1 MKMQAEFR
9 VDTHDTDMNGI
20 GAVSSMMRYMQET
33 ANLQHEVYGPTL
45 DEVRASGKAFI
56 LSRAALDCY
65 APLYPQDRVTVSTWL
80 TAAKGFGYFRNAVLT
95 RGEET
100 VAAMTSFW
108 GVIDI
113 ASRRPLKV
121 EEVALGFTMEDEGLE
136 TQASAR
142 FRMPRE
148 LTLPKLGE
156 RTVYY
161 SDCDQNIHMNNTNYP
176 RVFCDFL
183 PDMMGKRVAE
193 CSINYM
199 NEARLGTTFAVYG
212 AEHEGAWYFR
222 TELPDGRTGS
232 EGRLVLTNI

>member
-9 VDTHDTDMNGI
+9 VDTHDTDMNGV
-20 GAVSSMMRYMQET
+20 GTASSLMRYMQET

-45 DEVRASGKAFI
+45 DEVRESGKAFI
-56 LSRAALDCY
+56 LSRAAVDFY
-65 APLYPQDRVTVSTWL
+65 APLYAQDRVTVKTWL
-80 TAAKGFGYFRNAVLT
+80 TAAKGFGYFRNAVLL
-95 RGEET
+95 RDEET

-121 EEVALGFTMEDEGLE
+121 DEVELGFTIEDEDLE
-136 TQASAR
+136 TKAPAR
-142 FRMPRE
+142 FRMPRD
-148 LTLPKLGE
+148 LTLEKLGE

-183 PDMMGKRVAE
+183 PDMTGKRVSE

-199 NEARLGTTFAVYG
+199 NEARLGTTFTVHG
-212 AEHEGAWYFR
+212 AERNGGWYFR
-222 TELPDGRTGS
+222 TELSDGRIGS